1 MVVVAMLL
9 ALLVAVSSST
19 SKQLQQRQVAQQ
31 HAAQQQGVIQP
42 SGLCWRFA
50 FGAWTPP
57 LDWERAGHGGNAS
70 EMSDQMRRIR
80 DSVFAKDT
88 NAVNNNAM
96 FWERTSRG
104 WTVVLFPQW
113 WPVGVSVSFDSV
125 LAGGNEMTGQ
135 ATAFVGDASRENSRA
150 RARAVRCSG

>member
-9 ALLVAVSSST
+9 ALLVAVSGSS
-19 SKQLQQRQVAQQ
+19 KLQKQVAQQ
-31 HAAQQQGVIQP
+31 HAAQQQSGMQP

-70 EMSDQMRRIR
+70 EMSDRMKRIR

-88 NAVNNNAM
+88 NAVNNNTM

-104 WTVVLFPQW
+104 WTVVLFPPW
-113 WPVGVSVSFDSV
+113 WPVGVSVTFDSV

-135 ATAFVGDASRENSRA
+135 ATAFVGDASRDNSRA
-150 RARAVRCSG
+150 RARAVRCPG